1 MNPAPDVLIAG
12 AGPVG
17 LALAVALSDAD
28 LSVLLVDAR
37 ARDAGI
43 HDPRI
48 LALSHG
54 SRQLLEQ
61 LGVWQQLDATPIT
74 TIHVS
79 QQGGLGRTLLQASD
93 YGLPALGYVASAGRL
108 TSALL
113 AAVDACG
120 MTLLEHTRVQPTGEE
135 AQPEVL
141 LDTATGADVGKR
153 ACRPRLVAWCE
164 GVIADDGG
172 DEVRRRDYCQHALI
186 TLATPQQA
194 HGGLAFERFTPHGP
208 VALLPFGRNYSVV
221 YTTTPDQAEAL
232 RTLPEAAFMAQLEEE
247 LGGRVRFAAVGPR
260 HVFPLGLKVRAER
273 ARRNAVWLG
282 NAAQTLHPVAGQ
294 GFNLALRDVFE
305 LADRIRRE
313 GLDHVPALLA
323 RYGASRR
330 LDRAGTVG
338 FTDTLVRL
346 FSNDNP
352 LLRHLRGAGLL
363 ALDLIPP
370 ARHFVAR
377 RMMFGARAWP

>member
-1 MNPAPDVLIAG
+1 MNAAPDVLIAG

-37 ARDAGI
+37 SRDAGTG
-43 HDPRI
+43 DPRI

-61 LGVWQQLDATPIT
+61 LGVWQGLDATPIT

-93 YGLPALGYVASAGRL
+93 YGLPALGFVASAGRL
-108 TSALL
+108 TQALL
-113 AAVDACG
+113 AAVDAAG
-120 MTLLEHTRVQPTGEE
+120 MALMEHTRVQPSGDE
-135 AQPEVL
+135 AQPELL
-141 LDTATGADVGKR
+141 LDTAIGKR

-164 GVIADDGG
+164 GAIADDAG
-172 DEVRRRDYCQHALI
+172 DAVRRRDYRQHALI
-186 TLATPQQA
+186 TLATPRQA

-208 VALLPFGRNYSVV
+208 VALLPCGRDYSVV
-221 YTTTPDQAEAL
+221 YTTTPDQAETL

-247 LGGRVRFAAVGPR
+247 LGGRVRFAAVGAR
-260 HVFPLGLKVRAER
+260 HVFPLGLKVRATR
-273 ARRNAVWLG
+273 ARGHEVWLG

-305 LADRIRRE
+305 LADRVHRE
-313 GLDHVPALLA
+313 GMDDLPALLA

-330 LDRAGTVG
+330 LDRAGAVG

-370 ARHFVAR
+370 ARHFVAK